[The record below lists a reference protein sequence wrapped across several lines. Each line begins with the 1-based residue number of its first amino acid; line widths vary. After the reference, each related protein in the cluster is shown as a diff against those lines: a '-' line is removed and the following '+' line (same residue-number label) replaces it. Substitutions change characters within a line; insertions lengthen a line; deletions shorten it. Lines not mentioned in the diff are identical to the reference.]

1 MQEKYGLS
9 QMADNVK
16 FSGVVESGFCW
27 DELTRQRMRDPK
39 AIEPYGYKVYSQNDE
54 DGIIHEI
61 FERIG
66 TTDKIFI
73 EFGVQDGLE
82 SNCHLLL
89 FYGWKGLWIEGS
101 ADYCNEIKTK
111 FRPVI
116 ENGQLSII
124 NAFIMKDNIN
134 EIIAEYTGGGYNE
147 IDLLSIDIDG
157 NDIYIWDE
165 IKVVNPRVVVIE
177 YNAKFPPDLEWKQAY
192 NPIHVWRGNDW
203 HGASLKAC
211 ENLGRKKGYRLVGT
225 NIRGC
230 NAFFVRNDLAKEFF
244 INPATA
250 EMLYNPLRLGL
261 QFVANHPAEYCLAVQ
276 KDNLGILNY
285 QSYELTKG
293 FHKEEVAN
301 GVKHVWTSDTESSI
315 RIYVKAGVKSIEI
328 PYSMPPEVISANQ
341 DYQIIILVDNC
352 EKIRQKVIEPLGM
365 LKFGVDLAS
374 LGDAVLEVHIKIP
387 YTWRPCDLLQT
398 SDKRNLGIDIIV
410 SEIKKIY

>member
-134 EIIAEYTGGGYNE
+134 EIIAEYTGGG
-147 IDLLSIDIDG
+147 
-157 NDIYIWDE
+157 
-165 IKVVNPRVVVIE
+165 V
-177 YNAKFPPDLEWKQAY
+177 
-192 NPIHVWRGNDW
+192 
-203 HGASLKAC
+203 
-211 ENLGRKKGYRLVGT
+211 
-225 NIRGC
+225 
-230 NAFFVRNDLAKEFF
+230 
-244 INPATA
+244 
-250 EMLYNPLRLGL
+250 
-261 QFVANHPAEYCLAVQ
+261 
-276 KDNLGILNY
+276 
-285 QSYELTKG
+285 
-293 FHKEEVAN
+293 
-301 GVKHVWTSDTESSI
+301 
-315 RIYVKAGVKSIEI
+315 
-328 PYSMPPEVISANQ
+328 
-341 DYQIIILVDNC
+341 
-352 EKIRQKVIEPLGM
+352 
-365 LKFGVDLAS
+365 
-374 LGDAVLEVHIKIP
+374 
-387 YTWRPCDLLQT
+387 
-398 SDKRNLGIDIIV
+398 
-410 SEIKKIY
+410 